1 MCEPN
6 KINKKPNKYMHM
18 SHQSNSNQQHMNL
31 LDHIQ
36 KYGTLIGIICIAYL
50 QTLFPSKADFEKM
63 TDKFNTIE
71 KKVTELNFLQVNM
84 TQQQVK
90 LADIEIRLRQ
100 LELEIVKVKTSID
113 NKSKN

>member
-1 MCEPN
+1 MSQQSDN
-6 KINKKPNKYMHM
+6 K
-18 SHQSNSNQQHMNL
+18 QQHTNL

-50 QTLFPSKADFEKM
+50 QTLFPSKLDFEKM
-63 TDKFNTIE
+63 TDKFNVIE
-71 KKVTELNFLQVNM
+71 KKVTELNFLQLNL

-100 LELEIVKVKTSID
+100 LELEIVKVKASVD
-113 NKSKN
+113 VAKRN

>member
-1 MCEPN
+1 
-6 KINKKPNKYMHM
+6 MHM
-18 SHQSNSNQQHMNL
+18 SQQSDKHLNI

-63 TDKFNTIE
+63 SDKFNTIE
-71 KKVTELNFLQVNM
+71 KKVTELNYLQLNM

-90 LADIEIRLRQ
+90 IADIEIRLRQ
-100 LELEIVKVKTSID
+100 LELEIVKVKSSVD
-113 NKSKN
+113 SNKK

>member
-1 MCEPN
+1 
-6 KINKKPNKYMHM
+6 M
-18 SHQSNSNQQHMNL
+18 SQQSDKHLNL

-50 QTLFPSKADFEKM
+50 QTLFPSKSDFEKM
-63 TDKFNTIE
+63 SDKFNTIE
-71 KKVTELNFLQVNM
+71 KKVTELNYLQLNM

-100 LELEIVKVKTSID
+100 LELEIVKIRASVDTTK
-113 NKSKN
+113 K

>member
-1 MCEPN
+1 
-6 KINKKPNKYMHM
+6 M
-18 SHQSNSNQQHMNL
+18 SQQSDKHLNII
-31 LDHIQ
+31 DHIQ

-63 TDKFNTIE
+63 SDKFNNIE
-71 KKVTELNFLQVNM
+71 KKVMELNYLQLNM

-113 NKSKN
+113 TNKKY